1 MNRRAA
7 LIAARDA
14 RNSAKGRLDAS
25 LSAMRAGLEE
35 KGIGERVADGV
46 AEKAADTFEQVVE
59 VASANKAVVAGTLGA
74 LALWFLRN
82 PLLALAARTLHR
94 DDPFPKDHDDDR

>member
-7 LIAARDA
+7 LNAARDA
-14 RNSAKGRLDAS
+14 RNDAKGRLDAS
-25 LSAMRAGLEE
+25 LTAMRAGLEE
-35 KGIGERVADGV
+35 KGVGERVTESV
-46 AEKAADTFEQVVE
+46 ANKAADVIEQAVD

-82 PLLALAARTLHR
+82 PLLALAAKTLHR
-94 DDPFPKDHDDDR
+94 DDRSMKDHDDD